1 MYHKIVPMKTT
12 TRPAK
17 NKPIYDYIAGTIKK
31 LWLLES
37 SDNFLFLIVFLLCK
51 CSKTKNSLYIYLVS

>member
-17 NKPIYDYIAGTIKK
+17 NKPIYDYIAGAIKK

-37 SDNFLFLIVFLLCK
+37 SDNFFVFNCVFIVQM
-51 CSKTKNSLYIYLVS
+51 